1 MGLATKCVCVEVVV
15 GRGQKKLGSCP
26 QALAD
31 IGNLEAGLVKSSG
44 RGKARRGPYCVVL
57 GVQEQQGD
65 EGAFEG
71 LGEEKAKGC
80 CEEEPWT
87 VDSSHFLLVF

>member
-1 MGLATKCVCVEVVV
+1 MCGSGERAKT
-15 GRGQKKLGSCP
+15 KLGSCP

-31 IGNLEAGLVKSSG
+31 IGNLEAGLAKSSG

-57 GVQEQQGD
+57 GVQGQQGD

-71 LGEEKAKGC
+71 LGEERLKAVVKKNPG
-80 CEEEPWT
+80 
-87 VDSSHFLLVF
+87 L